1 MSDIEVS
8 NLGGDDEDSNEV
20 VPFIE
25 PGQSSISGVQ
35 GEFKSAAPKF
45 PPFSIIHGV
54 GPNFAKFP
62 QSTGEFVYNNEIL
75 IGRTAEFVL
84 YGLVEHYRQNLA
96 YDPEGPRA
104 QVYRSTRE
112 VLEAGGNLKEY
123 VADGA
128 DPNNYR
134 AEAVAYLGLFA
145 PKGKKSWAFDIE
157 TAFPCGEELFV
168 PAAWNLAKS
177 AYRSVVPK
185 LRMIGQRLQVEKKE
199 LSSERFVV
207 STTHQKMGSNF
218 VFIPVVK
225 KSDKLSNGEVLPL
238 LVEAF
243 GK

>member
-1 MSDIEVS
+1 MWGPTSRNFPRI
-8 NLGGDDEDSNEV
+8 
-20 VPFIE
+20 P
-25 PGQSSISGVQ
+25 
-35 GEFKSAAPKF
+35 GEF
-45 PPFSIIHGV
+45 I
-54 GPNFAKFP
+54 
-62 QSTGEFVYNNEIL
+62 YNNETL
-75 IGRTAEFVL
+75 VGKSAEFVL

-104 QVYRSTRE
+104 LVFKTTRE
-112 VLEAGGNLKEY
+112 VLENGGNLKEY

-134 AEAVAYLGLFA
+134 AEAVAYIGLFA

-207 STTHQKMGSNF
+207 STTHSEDGEQLRFYPRGQEIGQIDQRRGSAA
-218 VFIPVVK
+218 P
-225 KSDKLSNGEVLPL
+225 G
-238 LVEAF
+238 
-243 GK
+243 